1 MLEFYKI
8 MFLTKQTYDRIRLVG
23 SQCPRMQGLL
33 KAHKMNVLLWPIL
46 SISAHHELAKWLFE
60 VLDPVLQYYSE
71 YSILDFQF
79 ASDIRKLHMNLIFVV
94 CS

>member
-1 MLEFYKI
+1 MLEFHKI
-8 MFLTKQTYDRIRLVG
+8 MFLTKQVYDRIRLVG
-23 SQCPRMQGLL
+23 SQCPRMYGLL
-33 KAHKMNVLLWPIL
+33 KVHKMNVLLWPIL
-46 SISAHHELAKWLFE
+46 SMEHELAKWLVE

-71 YSILDFQF
+71 YCTLVFQF